1 MEVKVYHGNEIE
13 NIIPD
18 LARLRITVFH
28 DFPYLYEGDY
38 EYEKN
43 YLQIYLTSNESTVVA
58 VFDDGK
64 MVGAASAMPLK
75 DEAEYVKAPFIAQKF
90 DLDQIYY
97 FGESVLLKAYRGRG
111 LGNVFFDE
119 RENAARKFHYPT
131 TCFCAVVRSDDHPL
145 RPINHRSLDEF
156 WLKRGYQKNSN
167 LISAFS
173 WKDIG
178 DLIETKKPM
187 IYWTKWL

>member
-13 NIIPD
+13 KIIPD

-43 YLQIYLTSNESTVVA
+43 YLKVYLQSPKSTIVA
-58 VFDDGK
+58 VYDQDR
-64 MVGAASAMPLK
+64 MIGAASAIPLS
-75 DEAEYVKAPFIAQKF
+75 DEAEYVIAPFLNEKMNVE
-90 DLDQIYY
+90 QIYY
-97 FGESVLLKAYRGRG
+97 FGESVLLKEYRGRG

-119 RENAARKFHYPT
+119 REKAAAKFQYQI
-131 TCFCAVVRSDDHPL
+131 TCFCAVQRSVDHPL
-145 RPINHRSLDEF
+145 KPESYRPLDEF
-156 WLKRGYQKNSN
+156 WMKRGYQKNSK
-167 LISAFS
+167 LVSEFS

-178 DLIETKKPM
+178 DTFETKKPM
-187 IYWTKWL
+187 IYWTKTL

>member
-1 MEVKVYHGNEIE
+1 MEVEVYHGNDIE
-13 NIIPD
+13 KIIPD

-43 YLQIYLTSNESTVVA
+43 YLKIYLNSAESTVVA
-58 VFDDGK
+58 IFDQGS

-75 DEAEYVKAPFIAQKF
+75 AEADYVIAPFQNQKMNVE
-90 DLDQIYY
+90 QIYY
-97 FGESVLLKAYRGRG
+97 FGESVLLKEYRGRG

-119 RENAARKFHYPT
+119 REKAAKKFQYLT
-131 TCFCAVVRSDDHPL
+131 TCFCAVQRNVDHPL
-145 RPINHRSLDEF
+145 KPKDYRPLDEF
-156 WLKRGYQKNSN
+156 WMKRGYQKNSN
-167 LISAFS
+167 LVSEFS

-178 DLIETKKPM
+178 DSFETKKTM
-187 IYWTKWL
+187 IYWTKTL